1 MGSVVIVG
9 FFSCFPEKKS
19 WLSTTKLFYGK
30 FYCKKP
36 VLMCSPVELA
46 PKKQKQEDHS
56 KFKAN
61 PNKSQVSQSYIE
73 TNKSL

>member
-1 MGSVVIVG
+1 M
-9 FFSCFPEKKS
+9 
-19 WLSTTKLFYGK
+19 
-30 FYCKKP
+30 
-36 VLMCSPVELA
+36 LA
-46 PKKQKQEDHS
+46 PQKQKQEDHS

>member
-1 MGSVVIVG
+1 M
-9 FFSCFPEKKS
+9 KKS

-36 VLMCSPVELA
+36 VLKRSPVELA
-46 PKKQKQEDHS
+46 PKKQKQKQEDHS

-61 PNKSQVSQSYIE
+61 PIKSQVSQSYIE

>member
-1 MGSVVIVG
+1 MGSVVIVD
-9 FFSCFPEKKS
+9 FSPVLLEKN
-19 WLSTTKLFYGK
+19 WLPTTKLFYGK

-61 PNKSQVSQSYIE
+61 PIKSQVSQSYIE